1 MAKVVKKSD
10 DPGFFAQGG
19 KTKMFGKGTAGHAE
33 DSVSGKAS
41 NSPPGG
47 SAKFASGGNNKMFGK
62 GSAGHKTPGVSGKE
76 SQVG

>member
-1 MAKVVKKSD
+1 MAKIVKKSD

-41 NSPPGG
+41 NSPSGG
-47 SAKFASGGNNKMFGK
+47 SDEWAKGGTTKMFGK